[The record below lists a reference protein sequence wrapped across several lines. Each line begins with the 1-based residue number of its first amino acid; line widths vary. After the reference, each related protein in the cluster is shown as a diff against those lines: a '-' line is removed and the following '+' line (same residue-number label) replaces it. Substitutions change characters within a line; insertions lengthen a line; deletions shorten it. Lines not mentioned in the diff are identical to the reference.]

1 MFQAAR
7 ARKQRVEQLK
17 RHLKAEN
24 PLLVDIVAQYEA
36 LDAIARRLGLHA
48 AGDSYTGCISWW
60 PLISVLGTFSSG
72 KSSFINERLGVAVQR
87 TGNQAVDDRFTVLTY
102 AADGAERLLPGI
114 ALSADPRFPFYR
126 ISERIGQLAEA
137 EGIRVNNFLQL
148 KTVPSELLRDLILID
163 SPGFDADVQR
173 ATVLRL
179 SDHIIDLS
187 DLVLVFFDA
196 RRPEPGAMQDTLTH
210 LVDGIEQRHDSEKF
224 LFVLNQIDTAA
235 REDNLEEV
243 VAAWQRTLAQHGMA
257 SQRFY
262 CVYSEQAAV
271 AIEEPAARVRFEG
284 RRARDLAAV
293 LEKIESVRPA
303 RTYRI
308 VSALQDAALRIEA
321 RWIPALQRALRRW
334 SRWVLVVDALIIA
347 ALCALLFVS
356 GLVAVDW
363 PGMSLRIAGLSPVNL
378 RSTTGYVVLGVVLA
392 IIAVVHFSS
401 RYVVARAVAARL
413 TDVSEANE
421 SLRRAFLK
429 NTRFWHSVF
438 RNAPVGWTRRT
449 KKKLAAI
456 RERCT
461 AFITT
466 LNDRYAVP
474 QAGNGASA
482 PHVPAEGEPAQSV
495 TPSVR
500 DTAEL

>member
-24 PLLVDIVAQYEA
+24 PLLVDIVGQYEA
-36 LDAIARRLGLHA
+36 LDSVARRLGLHGT
-48 AGDSYTGCISWW
+48 GDSYTAYISWW

-72 KSSFINERLGVAVQR
+72 KSSFINERLGIAVQR

-114 ALSADPRFPFYR
+114 ALSDDPRFPFYR

-210 LVDGIEQRHDSEKF
+210 LVDGIEQRHDSDKF

-271 AIEEPAARVRFEG
+271 AIEEPNARSRFEG
-284 RRARDLAAV
+284 RRARDLSAV

-308 VSALQDAALRIEA
+308 VSTRQDNAVRIQTH
-321 RWIPALQRALRRW
+321 WIPALERMLRRW
-334 SRWVLVVDALIIA
+334 SRWVLALDAVIISG
-347 ALCALLFVS
+347 LCALLFVS
-356 GLVAVDW
+356 GLAAVDW
-363 PGMSLRIAGLSPVNL
+363 SGMTLRIAGLGPL
-378 RSTTGYVVLGVVLA
+378 DLHTIAGAVVLA
-392 IIAVVHFSS
+392 VVVVIVAVVHFST
-401 RYVVARAVAARL
+401 RYVTARALAHGIG
-413 TDVSEANE
+413 EAGEGGE

-429 NTRFWHSVF
+429 NTRCWHSVF

-449 KKKLAAI
+449 RRKLAAI
-456 RERCT
+456 RNRCT
-461 AFITT
+461 EFITT

-474 QAGNGASA
+474 SSSGLSA
-482 PHVPAEGEPAQSV
+482 PPPETVSGETQDRISTLAAESV
-495 TPSVR
+495 
-500 DTAEL
+500 EK